1 MAFQTEEKKKTDPR
15 LVFSLVLFLLLFFC
29 FSLGIRSLSAD
40 TKRRQRENLETA
52 LNRSIAYCYAVEG
65 AYPESLS
72 YLIDHYGLTYDH
84 DRFFVDYRILGANL
98 YPDVT
103 ILEVE

>member
-1 MAFQTEEKKKTDPR
+1 MLFQTEKKSWDGK
-15 LVFSLVLFLLLFFC
+15 SLLWSIVLFALLFLC
-29 FSLGIRSLSAD
+29 FLFGVRSLSRD
-40 TKRRQRENLETA
+40 TDRRQRENLEAA
-52 LNRSIAYCYAVEG
+52 LNRSITYCYAVEG

-72 YLIDHYGLTYDH
+72 YLVEHYGLTYDS

>member
-1 MAFQTEEKKKTDPR
+1 MRFQAEKNAGTGHR
-15 LVFSLVLFLLLFFC
+15 FFFSLALFLFLFVC

-40 TKRRQRENLETA
+40 TERRQRENLETA

-72 YLIDHYGLTYDH
+72 YLAEHYGLTYDH

>member
-1 MAFQTEEKKKTDPR
+1 MRFQTEKKTR
-15 LVFSLVLFLLLFFC
+15 TGSGLLFSLVLFLLLFFC
-29 FSLGIRSLSAD
+29 FSLGIRSLSAN
-40 TKRRQRENLETA
+40 TERRQRENLETA

-72 YLIDHYGLTYDH
+72 YLAEHYGLTYDR